1 MLEHF
6 SLRWRLQRIV
16 LRALYCLAMRRGC
29 GGGRKPFSSLSPS
42 LVRRRHADSDGIS
55 AMPPPLYADRFQT
68 FVANEVLHLRDPPQM
83 APVDEEW
90 REGGWVALL
99 KRLTGA
105 YGAAGRGPRGSG
117 LKRWN
122 RLWERRRR
130 GLVKQRIDA
139 EHDDYVARIRELE
152 ERRRRLR
159 EWRSHLLSRHTLRP
173 GCE

>member
-1 MLEHF
+1 
-6 SLRWRLQRIV
+6 
-16 LRALYCLAMRRGC
+16 
-29 GGGRKPFSSLSPS
+29 
-42 LVRRRHADSDGIS
+42 VRRRHADSDGIS

-152 ERRRRLR
+152 ERRAAPLA
-159 EWRSHLLSRHTLRP
+159 
-173 GCE
+173 